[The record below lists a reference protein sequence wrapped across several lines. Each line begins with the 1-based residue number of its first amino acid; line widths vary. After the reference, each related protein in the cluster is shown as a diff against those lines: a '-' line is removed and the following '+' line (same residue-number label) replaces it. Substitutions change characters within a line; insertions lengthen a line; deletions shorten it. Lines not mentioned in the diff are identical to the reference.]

1 MNGQYSI
8 FDNLGMGRPCDYD
21 FQRYIGQRVHIC
33 VTSGHYIGV
42 VTEIGAYY
50 TTIAVEELDCF
61 LSDQVIILYGYDNKK
76 DKSGGGGPAE
86 SIDEAVERLQR
97 IITKEAQHEQRE
109 RELGHRRTA

>member
-1 MNGQYSI
+1 MDKNNKTLILRKGSKMNGQYSI

-61 LSDQVIILYGYDNKK
+61 LAGTPSTCYPVDESEVI
-76 DKSGGGGPAE
+76 A
-86 SIDEAVERLQR
+86 
-97 IITKEAQHEQRE
+97 
-109 RELGHRRTA
+109 